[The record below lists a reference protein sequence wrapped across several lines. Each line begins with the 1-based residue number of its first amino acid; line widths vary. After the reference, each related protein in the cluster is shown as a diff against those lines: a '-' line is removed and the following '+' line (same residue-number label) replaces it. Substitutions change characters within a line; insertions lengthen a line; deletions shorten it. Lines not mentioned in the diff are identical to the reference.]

1 MRTFSI
7 MCDHCEAIVEY
18 YKPYQITL
26 FMDLHKVTCK
36 GPLNQAYENY
46 LNQLTPEKKMEH
58 ITEQIKDSFK

>member
-1 MRTFSI
+1 MTTFSI

-18 YKPYQITL
+18 YKPSQITL

-36 GPLNQAYENY
+36 GPLHQAYENY